1 MHSPLTDE
9 EEAIEQMVQSLI
21 DFGLARTTAQR
32 LVGLP
37 HVTPD
42 VVARWL
48 RYCQLRGPDSFRNPN
63 VFLLTRLNRND
74 YPAPSWS
81 ALRLL
86 ERQMKQSEQNVA
98 QEEAWETMC

>member
-1 MHSPLTDE
+1 MNGERQSPKQDTPGADWR
-9 EEAIEQMVQSLI
+9 SLI

-32 LVGLP
+32 LAGLL

-63 VFLLTRLNRND
+63 VFLLSRLNRND
-74 YPAPSWS
+74 YSAPSWS
-81 ALRLL
+81 ALQWL
-86 ERQMKQSEQNVA
+86 EQQLKQEGRDTTQ
-98 QEEAWETMC
+98 QEEA

>member
-1 MHSPLTDE
+1 MYSLPTDE
-9 EEAIEQMVQSLI
+9 EAAIERMVQSLI
-21 DFGLARTTAQR
+21 DFDLAKTTARR
-32 LVGLP
+32 LAGLP

-74 YPAPSWS
+74 FPAPSWS
-81 ALRLL
+81 ALQRL
-86 ERQMKQSEQNVA
+86 EQQLK
-98 QEEAWETMC
+98 QEEQDAAQQEKA

>member
-1 MHSPLTDE
+1 MYSPLTDE

-21 DFGLARTTAQR
+21 DFGLARTTARR
-32 LVGLP
+32 LAGLP

-48 RYCQLRGPDSFRNPN
+48 RYCQLRGPDNFRNPI

-74 YPAPSWS
+74 FPPPSWS
-81 ALRLL
+81 ALQRL
-86 ERQMKQSEQNVA
+86 ERQVKQSEQDA
-98 QEEAWETMC
+98 AQQEEA

>member
-1 MHSPLTDE
+1 MHSPPTDE
-9 EEAIEQMVQSLI
+9 EAAIEQMVQSLI
-21 DFGLARTTAQR
+21 DFGLAKTTARR
-32 LVGLP
+32 LAGLP

-42 VVARWL
+42 VVTRWL

-81 ALRLL
+81 ALQWLEQRL
-86 ERQMKQSEQNVA
+86 E
-98 QEEAWETMC
+98 QEEREAAQQERA

>member
-1 MHSPLTDE
+1 MESASQLRQDMP
-9 EEAIEQMVQSLI
+9 EADWRSLI
-21 DFGLARTTAQR
+21 DFGLAKTTARR
-32 LVGLP
+32 LAGLP

-81 ALRLL
+81 ALQRLEQRL
-86 ERQMKQSEQNVA
+86 RQEGQNA
-98 QEEAWETMC
+98 AQQEEA

>member
-1 MHSPLTDE
+1 MHSPLTD
-9 EEAIEQMVQSLI
+9 EEAIEQMVQSLV
-21 DFGLARTTAQR
+21 DFGLAKTTARR
-32 LVGLP
+32 LAGLP

-63 VFLLTRLNRND
+63 VFILTRLNRDD

-81 ALRLL
+81 ALQWLEQRLKR
-86 ERQMKQSEQNVA
+86 ERQAAAQ
-98 QEEAWETMC
+98 QEEA

>member
-1 MHSPLTDE
+1 MHSPPTDE
-9 EEAIEQMVQSLI
+9 EAAIEQMMQSLI
-21 DFGLARTTAQR
+21 DFGLAKTTARR
-32 LVGLP
+32 LAGLP

-81 ALRLL
+81 ALQWLEQRL
-86 ERQMKQSEQNVA
+86 KQEEQDA
-98 QEEAWETMC
+98 TQQEEA

>member
-9 EEAIEQMVQSLI
+9 EAIERMVHSLI
-21 DFGLARTTAQR
+21 DFGLARTTARR
-32 LVGLP
+32 LAGLP

-42 VVARWL
+42 MVARWL
-48 RYCQLRGPDSFRNPN
+48 RYCQLRGPDNFRNPN

-81 ALRLL
+81 ALQWLEQRL
-86 ERQMKQSEQNVA
+86 KQEGQDAVQ
-98 QEEAWETMC
+98 QEEA

>member
-1 MHSPLTDE
+1 MHSPPTDE
-9 EEAIEQMVQSLI
+9 EAAIEQMVQSLI
-21 DFGLARTTAQR
+21 GFGLARTTARR
-32 LVGLP
+32 LAGLP

-48 RYCQLRGPDSFRNPN
+48 RYCQLRGPDSFRNPV

-81 ALRLL
+81 ALQWL
-86 ERQMKQSEQNVA
+86 EQQLKQEGRDTAQ
-98 QEEAWETMC
+98 QEEA

>member
-1 MHSPLTDE
+1 MYPPLTDE
-9 EEAIEQMVQSLI
+9 EATIEQMVHSLI

-32 LVGLP
+32 LAGLP

-42 VVARWL
+42 AVARWL
-48 RYCQLRGPDSFRNPN
+48 RYCQLRGPEGFRNPV

-74 YPAPSWS
+74 FPPPSWS

-86 ERQMKQSEQNVA
+86 EQQMKQSGQGAA
-98 QEEAWETMC
+98 QEEA